1 MDTRRKALE
10 TVREWRGEI
19 ERAVGAGAS
28 SPLAGVL
35 SREDTGHAY
44 LVKVLDV
51 HPCLGKV
58 AGRRLLDE
66 LGIAHQTRLSA
77 LTSSQVDAIGRHCRC
92 DRG

>member
-1 MDTRRKALE
+1 MELQSRTLEVVRGWRLQISEAAVSSASGHIGDVLRRTDLPYPY
-10 TVREWRGEI
+10 I
-19 ERAVGAGAS
+19 
-28 SPLAGVL
+28 
-35 SREDTGHAY
+35 
-44 LVKVLDV
+44 VKVLDV